1 MLVRD
6 IVDEIPCCGETLVEH
21 ARKAGCGDMFPE
33 LSQSELDQIS
43 SDGKIP
49 KHEHWV
55 QRIRKGE
62 IAVDTLLNLAGLA
75 SFSHDQAQL
84 DQHIESIISR

>member
-1 MLVRD
+1 
-6 IVDEIPCCGETLVEH
+6 
-21 ARKAGCGDMFPE
+21 MFPE
-33 LSQSELDQIS
+33 LSPADLDQIAK
-43 SDGKIP
+43 DGKIP

-55 QRIRKGE
+55 ERIRKGE

-75 SFSHDQAQL
+75 SFTHDQAQL